1 MSGLT
6 VSKRLIM
13 GVKVNSK
20 LFKSKLKQFVAF
32 KTKSDP
38 SSHVKV
44 PMAFYMH
51 FLFYLIPKAMIC
63 LMFDKL
69 RNGILSIER
78 ICDVWKRGEF
88 LSEIIKFED
97 KRELAKVIWRI

>member
-1 MSGLT
+1 
-6 VSKRLIM
+6 M

-69 RNGILSIER
+69 RNGILSIEKKTLNAY
-78 ICDVWKRGEF
+78 VM
-88 LSEIIKFED
+88 FE
-97 KRELAKVIWRI
+97 REVNFWVKLLNLRTRES

>member
-32 KTKSDP
+32 
-38 SSHVKV
+38 
-44 PMAFYMH
+44 
-51 FLFYLIPKAMIC
+51 
-63 LMFDKL
+63 
-69 RNGILSIER
+69 
-78 ICDVWKRGEF
+78 
-88 LSEIIKFED
+88 
-97 KRELAKVIWRI
+97 

>member
-69 RNGILSIER
+69 RNGILSIEK
-78 ICDVWKRGEF
+78 KRWTHMWCLKERW
-88 LSEIIKFED
+88 IFE
-97 KRELAKVIWRI
+97 WNY